1 MEAITEM
8 IIPGT
13 YIEVRAEGL
22 IGVSGIATGN
32 LGVVGTANMGPVDTV
47 EILSSFS
54 DATAAFGAADAWAGG
69 TNNELTLVRALQQA
83 FAGGATTVYAVR
95 AAAGTPAKGS
105 RALVK
110 GPDTVATLTAKS
122 PGTWAGDVTVQVIA
136 ASANAFVLPR
146 NVPVDGTGATA
157 ALLPNVVASP
167 RNAVKVTRGG
177 TGQTSRLALVPQAT
191 GTPTAGTAF
200 VNPATGALTFAATD
214 KPAAGD
220 TVSATYA
227 VAESA
232 ARDIVIQRGNLKET
246 YTVADGTDI
255 AGQVAASTLVDVA
268 PIAAAQEANLPDV
281 MATPLPLAGG
291 SNGEGATSADYVTAL
306 AVLDAADV
314 NLVVLAGQN
323 FSKAGAALLAHVEN
337 AENNGFDRIAVV
349 GADAD
354 DVPTVQANAD
364 SVSDDRIILVAPGI
378 VATDLTSGSPVRL
391 PPAYSAAVV
400 AGLIASLAVQASPTN
415 QVLPVSDLTTYYN
428 DGQLKALLETQVLP
442 LERKSGFRVVK
453 GITTDTGPFR
463 QISVRRIVD
472 YAKAGTRIGTLPYI
486 GRLNNARV
494 RGAMQATLNGFLSDM
509 VLNEA
514 LTEFTVTV
522 TATRDQEINGVAL
535 VTMLLKPTFSIDYVK
550 VIMNL
555 S

>member
-32 LGVVGTANMGPVDTV
+32 LGVVGTANMGPVGTV

-54 DATAAFGAADAWAGG
+54 DATAMFGAADPWTGG

-83 FAGGATTVYAVR
+83 FAGGASTVYAVR

-110 GPDTVATLTAKS
+110 GPDTVATLIAKS
-122 PGTWAGDVTVQVIA
+122 PGTWAGDVTVQVTG
-136 ASANAFVLPR
+136 ASANAFVAPR

-157 ALLPNVVASP
+157 ALLPNIVASP
-167 RNAVKVTRGG
+167 RNAIKVTRSG
-177 TGQTSRLALVPQAT
+177 TGQTSRLALVPQTA
-191 GTPTAGTAF
+191 GKPTAGTAF
-200 VNPATGALTFAATD
+200 VNPNTGALTFAAGD
-214 KPAAGD
+214 APAAGD

-227 VAESA
+227 VDQKS
-232 ARDIVIQRGNLKET
+232 ARDIVIQWGNLKQT
-246 YTVADGTDI
+246 YTAADGTDI
-255 AGQVAASTLVDVA
+255 ATRVAASTLVDVA
-268 PIAAAQEANLPDV
+268 PIAPAQAANLPDT
-281 MATPLPLAGG
+281 MPNPLPLAGG
-291 SNGEGATSADYVTAL
+291 SNGEGAAASDYTTAL
-306 AVLDAADV
+306 AALDGAAV
-314 NLVVLAGQN
+314 NLVVLAGQS
-323 FSKAGAALLAHVEN
+323 FSNAGAALLAHVEN
-337 AENNGFDRIAVV
+337 AENNGSDRIAVV

-354 DVPTVQANAD
+354 DVATVQANAD
-364 SVSDDRIILVAPGI
+364 SVSDDRIVLVAPGI
-378 VATDLTSGSPVRL
+378 VATDLASGSPVNL

-400 AGLIASLAVQASPTN
+400 AGLIASLAVQVSPTN
-415 QVLPVSDLTTYYN
+415 QVLPVSALTTYYN
-428 DGQLKALLETQVLP
+428 DGQLKALLGTQVLP

-494 RGAMQATLNGFLSDM
+494 RGAMQATLNGFLSQM
-509 VLNEA
+509 VLDEA
-514 LTEFTVTV
+514 LTQFTVTV

-535 VTMLLKPTFSIDYVK
+535 VTMLLQPTFSIDYIK

>member
-1 MEAITEM
+1 METITEM
-8 IIPGT
+8 IIPDT

-32 LGVVGTANMGPVDTV
+32 LGVVGTANMGPVGTAV
-47 EILSSFS
+47 ILSSFT

-69 TNNELTLVRALQQA
+69 TSNELTLVRALAQA
-83 FAGGATTVYAVR
+83 FAGGASTVYAVR
-95 AAAGTPAKGS
+95 AAAGTPAEGS

-110 GPDTVATLTAKS
+110 GTDTVATLTAKS
-122 PGTWAGDVTVQVIA
+122 PGTWAGDVTVQVTA
-136 ASANAFVLPR
+136 ASANAFVAPR
-146 NVPVDGTGATA
+146 NVPVDATGATA
-157 ALLPNVVASP
+157 ALLPSIVASP

-191 GTPTAGTAF
+191 GKPAAGTAF
-200 VNPATGALTFAATD
+200 VNPTTGALTFAAGD
-214 KPAAGD
+214 APAAGD

-227 VAESA
+227 VAQSA
-232 ARDIVIQRGNLKET
+232 ARDIVIQWQNLKQT

-255 AGQVAASTLVDVA
+255 ATQVAASTLVDVA
-268 PIAAAQEANLPDV
+268 PIATAQAANLPDV
-281 MATPLPLAGG
+281 MANPLPLAGG
-291 SNGEGATSADYVTAL
+291 SNGEGATTADYATAL
-306 AVLDAADV
+306 AALDAADV
-314 NLVVLAGQN
+314 NLVVLAGQS
-323 FSKAGAALLAHVEN
+323 FSNAGATLLAHVEN

-354 DVPTVQANAD
+354 DVPTVQANGD
-364 SVSDDRIILVAPGI
+364 SVSDDRIVLVAPGI
-378 VATDLTSGSPVRL
+378 VATDLASGSPVSL

-400 AGLIASLAVQASPTN
+400 AGLIASLAVQVSPTN

-428 DGQLKALLETQVLP
+428 DGQLKALLGTQVLA

-463 QISVRRIVD
+463 QISVRRTVD
-472 YAKAGTRIGTLPYI
+472 YAKAGTRTGMLPYI
-486 GRLNNARV
+486 GRLNDARV
-494 RGAMQATLNGFLSDM
+494 RGAMQATLNGFLSQM
-509 VLNEA
+509 VLDEA
-514 LTEFTVTV
+514 LTQFTVTV
-522 TATRDQEINGVAL
+522 TATRDQEVNGVAL
-535 VTMLLKPTFSIDYVK
+535 VTMLLQPTFSIDYVQ